1 MQKITLLF
9 ALLLISCLSFAQNN
23 IVLKGKVIDKNS
35 GLPAESVTV
44 YLSVVKDST
53 LIDYTIT
60 NKAGNFEFSVKKSTQ
75 PVFLKISMIGYEDYK
90 QELDGIAASRDFG
103 TIAIV
108 ESSKV
113 LDEVIVK
120 TEAPPIRIKKDTLEF
135 NAASFK
141 VRPDSNVETLLKQ
154 LPGVEVDNG
163 KVTVNGKEV
172 NQILVNGKPFFDKDG
187 KIALQSLPSEIINKI
202 QVTDTKTKKEEF
214 SGQKASSNNATINLT
229 IDEDKNKGFFG
240 RFTGG
245 YGTDSRYESSA
256 LINYFKGNRKI
267 SFLGSSNNINSAG
280 FSMNEIF
287 DNMSGGRNTS
297 VNIGGDG
304 SFGVNGM
311 NFGGGKG
318 ITQSNMAGLNYADQ
332 FFKGFDVSG
341 NYFYTDATSKNDN
354 KSRYQN
360 FLPDRTI
367 ITESVGNTRED
378 KYMHNGSLIIEY
390 KIDSTTTV
398 YVSPRFSKG
407 NTKYKSQSEEATMNE
422 NNRVLND
429 SDSNLYNESDSQNF
443 SNSISFNKQFGK
455 KGRSL
460 GVDLDNSNSKDI
472 GSNLNQS
479 KTRFYDDNGALL
491 RTDNRDQIRYNRNF
505 NDRVEIDLEYLEPVM
520 DSVRLKLAVDY
531 SRNKVLDTKTAYNF
545 DTTTEDYTIQNDT
558 LSNFLRSI
566 TTTISPKAGINIEK
580 NKFFLS
586 SYFGTNIT
594 RLDNESYYLY
604 RNTKLIRDY
613 ILPSASLYMS
623 YKLSK
628 AKSFSMNYS
637 YRVSFPSAVQMLP
650 VDDPSNA
657 LVSYIGNPDL
667 DPTKSHSAGVYLRNY
682 NYATRS
688 GYSFSVTGQYY
699 DSQIIAST
707 IYDESAKRYTTY
719 QNISGGFSL
728 TGGGNWSKSHVIDM
742 HKLRIGVSPSLS
754 LTKDKGY
761 TNGELFD
768 ALNYRFR
775 TRFNLNWDYGELLT
789 VSPSY
794 TYSYNVTNYTNY
806 TVNSASNYTHLF
818 NLQTTSYWPKGLVIG
833 NDFGYTY
840 NSAISDGFK
849 KDFYLWNTSVG
860 YNFFNERMLFKV
872 KVYDLLNQNQSA
884 IRTIGATSIRDEENT
899 VLKRYAMFSL
909 TYKIE
914 KFAGKEKKSR
924 GRRPGVF

>member
-1 MQKITLLF
+1 M
-9 ALLLISCLSFAQNN
+9 
-23 IVLKGKVIDKNS
+23 VLKGKVIDKNS

-60 NKAGNFEFSVKKSTQ
+60 NKAGNFELSIKKIAQ
-75 PVFLKISMIGYEDYK
+75 PVFLKISMVGYQDYR
-90 QELDGIAASRDFG
+90 QVFENITESQDFG

-108 ESSKV
+108 ESPKT
-113 LDEVIVK
+113 LGEVIVK

-202 QVTDTKTKKEEF
+202 QVTDTKTKKEEL

-256 LINYFKGNRKI
+256 LVNYFKGKRKI
-267 SFLGSSNNINSAG
+267 SVLGSSNNINSTG

-287 DNMSGGRNTS
+287 DNMGGGRNAS

-318 ITQSNMAGLNYADQ
+318 ITQSNMAGVNYADE
-332 FFKGFDVSG
+332 FFKGFDISG
-341 NYFYTDATSKNDN
+341 NYFYTDATSKNTN

-367 ITESVGNTRED
+367 ITESAGNTRED
-378 KYMHNGSLIIEY
+378 RYMHNGAVTIDY
-390 KIDSTTTV
+390 KIDSTTTLF
-398 YVSPRFSKG
+398 VSPRFTKG
-407 NTKYKSQSEEATMNE
+407 NSKYKSQSEEATMNE

-429 SDSNLYNESDSQNF
+429 SDSNLYNESDSQSF
-443 SNSISFNKQFGK
+443 SNALSFNKQFGK

-505 NDRVEIDLEYLEPVM
+505 NDRVGIDLEYMEPIM

-531 SRNKVLDTKTAYNF
+531 SWNKTLDNKTAYNF
-545 DTTTEDYTIQNDT
+545 DETTGEYTMQNDT
-558 LSNFLRSI
+558 LSNFLRST
-566 TTTISPKAGINIEK
+566 TTTINPKAGINIVK
-580 NKFFLS
+580 NKFFLN

-594 RLDNESYYLY
+594 RLDNESFYLY

-613 ILPSASLYMS
+613 ILPSASLFMS

-628 AKSFSMNYS
+628 AKSVSMNYS
-637 YRVSFPSAVQMLP
+637 YRVAFPSAGQLLP
-650 VDDPSNA
+650 VEDPSNA

-667 DPTKSHSAGVYLRNY
+667 SPTKSHSAGIYLRNY
-682 NYATRS
+682 NYSSRS
-688 GYSFSVTGQYY
+688 GYSLSFNGQYY
-699 DSQIIAST
+699 DSQIISST
-707 IYDESAKRYTTY
+707 IYDESAKRFTTY
-719 QNISGGFSL
+719 QNISGGFNLS
-728 TGGGNWSKSHVIDM
+728 GGGNWNKSYTIDM
-742 HKLRIGVSPSLS
+742 HKIRFGISPNLS

-768 ALNYRFR
+768 AMNYRFR
-775 TRFNLNWDYGELLT
+775 TRFNVNWDYGELLT

-794 TYSYNVTNYTNY
+794 NYSYNVTNYTNY
-806 TVNSASNYTHLF
+806 SVNSASNYTHQL

-833 NDFGYTY
+833 NDFSYTY

-860 YNFFNERMLFKV
+860 YNFFDDRMLFKV

-914 KFAGKEKKSR
+914 KFAGKEQKEK
-924 GRRPGVF
+924 GRRPRGF

>member
-1 MQKITLLF
+1 M
-9 ALLLISCLSFAQNN
+9 
-23 IVLKGKVIDKNS
+23 VLKGKVIDKNS

-60 NKAGNFEFSVKKSTQ
+60 NKAGNFELSVKKSTQ
-75 PVFLKISMIGYEDYK
+75 PVSLKISMIGYQDYK
-90 QELDGIAASRDFG
+90 QELDGIAQSRDFG

-108 ESSKV
+108 ESSKT
-113 LDEVIVK
+113 LGEVIVK

-154 LPGVEVDNG
+154 LPGVTVDNG

-172 NQILVNGKPFFDKDG
+172 NQILVNGKPFFDRDG

-202 QVTDTKTKKEEF
+202 QVTDFKTKKEEL
-214 SGQKASSNNATINLT
+214 SGQKASSNNASINLT
-229 IDEDKNKGFFG
+229 IDEDKNKGLIG
-240 RFTGG
+240 KFTGG
-245 YGTDSRYESSA
+245 YGTDSRYESSVMM
-256 LINYFKGNRKI
+256 NYFKGKRKI
-267 SFLGSSNNINSAG
+267 SFLGSSNNINSTG

-287 DNMSGGRNTS
+287 DNMGGGRNAS
-297 VNIGGDG
+297 VNVGGDG
-304 SFGVNGM
+304 GFGVNGM

-318 ITQSNMAGLNYADQ
+318 IIQSNMAGVNYNDQ
-332 FFKGFDVSG
+332 FFKGFDVTG
-341 NYFYTDATSKNDN
+341 NYRYSDLTSKNTN

-367 ITESVGNTRED
+367 ITESNGNTQGD
-378 KYMHNGSLIIEY
+378 QYTHNGYVEIEY

-398 YVSPRFSKG
+398 FVAPRFSKS
-407 NTKYKSQSEEATMNE
+407 NSKNKSQSEEATMNE

-429 SDSNLYNESDSQNF
+429 SDSNLYSESDSQSF
-443 SNSISFNKQFGK
+443 TNSINFNKQFGK

-460 GVDLDNSNSKDI
+460 GIDLNNSNTKDI
-472 GSNLNQS
+472 GSNLNRS

-505 NDRVEIDLEYLEPVM
+505 NDLVEIGMEYLEPIM
-520 DSVRLKLAVDY
+520 DSVRLKLGVDY
-531 SRNKVLDTKTAYNF
+531 SWNKALDNKTAYNF
-545 DTTTEDYTIQNDT
+545 DEDTGDYTMQNDT
-558 LSNFLRSI
+558 LSNFLRS
-566 TTTISPKAGINIEK
+566 TKVTINPKAGINIEK

-613 ILPSASLYMS
+613 MLPSASLYMS

-637 YRVSFPSAVQMLP
+637 YRVAFPSALQLLP

-667 DPTKSHSAGVYLRNY
+667 KPTKSHAGGIYFRDY
-682 NYATRS
+682 NYASRS
-688 GYSFSVTGQYY
+688 GYSFSFIGQYF
-699 DSQIIAST
+699 DSQIISST
-707 IYDESAKRYTTY
+707 IYDESAKRYTSY
-719 QNISGGFSL
+719 QNISGGFSFSL
-728 TGGGNWSKSHVIDM
+728 GGNWSKSYTIDM
-742 HKLRIGVSPSLS
+742 HKFRIGIVPNLS
-754 LTKDKGY
+754 LAKDKGY
-761 TNGELFD
+761 TNGELYD

-775 TRFNLNWDYGELLT
+775 TRLNLNWDYGELLT
-789 VSPSY
+789 VTPSY

-806 TVNSASNYTHLF
+806 SVNSASNYTHQF

-840 NSAISDGFK
+840 NSAISGDFK

-860 YNFFNERMLFKV
+860 YNFFDDRMMFKV

-909 TYKIE
+909 TYKID
-914 KFAGKEKKSR
+914 KFAGKEKKGSR
-924 GRRPGVF
+924 GRPGAF